1 MINQLA
7 EQLGV
12 TTKDLNSLL
21 TIVSSSL
28 EQDGMVQYF
37 IRCTEQ
43 ERLDI
48 TQAYIRAEVDKFK
61 KFCEGILVSQDK
73 KDCISLYVFERL
85 KRS

>member
-1 MINQLA
+1 MINHLA
-7 EQLGV
+7 EQLDV
-12 TTKDLNSLL
+12 TANDLTSLL

-28 EQDGMVQYF
+28 EKDGMVQHF
-37 IRCTEQ
+37 INCTEE
-43 ERLDI
+43 ERLEI

-61 KFCEGILVSQDK
+61 KFCEGVLVSQGK